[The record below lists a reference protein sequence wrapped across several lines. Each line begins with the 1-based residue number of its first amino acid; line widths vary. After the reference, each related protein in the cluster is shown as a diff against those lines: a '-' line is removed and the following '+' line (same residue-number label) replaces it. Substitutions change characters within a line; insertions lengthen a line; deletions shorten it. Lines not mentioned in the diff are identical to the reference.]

1 MPQLAR
7 PTHPPA
13 LTHRSAWSGL
23 RGCALALALASAA
36 KKANGPL
43 LVLTNDA
50 RESELLANEL
60 RFFVN
65 DQLPVLEFPD
75 WETLAYDGF
84 SPPQGIVSDRLATL
98 SSLENLKHGIIVS
111 RPSTTATRLPPP
123 SFVYGSAFLFAPGD
137 RLDIQALRRRL
148 SDAGYHA
155 TSQVNEHGEFAIRGS
170 LFDIFPAG
178 SKRPVRV
185 DLFDDEIESLRYFNP
200 DTQRSEDTLDS
211 LRLLPA
217 REYPLDEAGITQ
229 FRQAFRR
236 RFEGNPTESVVYQHI
251 SEGIS
256 ASGAEQYLP
265 LFFETTANFFEY
277 LPDNTTV
284 IVPGDVDE
292 LQQHYWGEVEQRYE
306 QLRYDRSRPLM
317 APDEIMLNPA
327 DWLALLE
334 RFDQITLKNFKDEDS
349 VIYESGVLPDL
360 TISSDDHRS
369 GRLIEFIQQFDGR
382 ILIVAESPGRRETVR
397 ALLND
402 HQQRPR
408 QVESWEE
415 FFTSGHD
422 LALTEA
428 LIQEGMLL
436 PDTGVA
442 IIAENQLFGHSATRK
457 ARRAYKNKDPNAI
470 IRNLNELS
478 VGAPVVHEL
487 HGIGRYQGL
496 TLLEIGGDKNEF
508 LTIEYAGSDKL
519 YVPVHALNF
528 VTRYLGGPPE
538 KAPIHKLGSD
548 QWDKARRKAMR
559 RIRDVAADLLDLYA
573 RRAARVGQSFGLDE
587 AEYRQFAAGFPF
599 ELTPDQETAIAAVI
613 DDMTSMQSMDR
624 LVCGDVGFG
633 KTEVALRAAFV
644 CVHQGKQTALLVPTT
659 LLAEQHGKNFEDRFA
674 DWPVRVEVLSRFK
687 SKKDSDRIIQELKD
701 GKIDIVIGTHKL
713 LQADVKFSD
722 LGLVIIDE
730 EQRFGVRHKEQLK
743 ALRAEVD
750 MLTLTATPIPRTLNM
765 ALGGI
770 RELSLITTPP
780 TDRLSIKTFVNQWND
795 QLIREA
801 CLREI
806 NRGGQIYFVHNSV
819 RDIEKIAA
827 QLADLIPEASI
838 EIGHGQMKERDLEQV
853 MLDFYHRR
861 FNLLL
866 CTTIIESGI
875 DVPTANT
882 IIINQADRFGL
893 AQLHQM
899 RGRVGRSSHRAY
911 AYMIA
916 PPLRAL
922 TPDAVKRLEAIE
934 SLEDLGAGFTL
945 ATHDLEIRGAGE
957 LLGDDQSGQ
966 IHQIGFTL
974 YMDLLERAVESLK
987 QGHEPDLGDMPAR
1000 GSEIELHEPAL
1011 LPDDFIPDVHT
1022 RLILY
1027 KRITSAEDAEELRE
1041 LQVEMIDRFGLL
1053 PDPTKL
1059 LFEIAALR
1067 QLAQR
1072 ANIAKIDC
1080 SEGGGRIV
1088 FDTHANL
1095 DPAVL
1100 IQLIQKNP
1108 QGYRLVDEHTLRFTR
1123 DLPDMKDRLRFL
1135 TGLTESFAVTPA
1147 STGLQSA
1154 T

>member
-1 MPQLAR
+1 MSQSAR

-13 LTHRSAWSGL
+13 LSHRTTWSGL
-23 RGCALALALASAA
+23 RGSALALALASAA
-36 KKANGPL
+36 KKLDGPM
-43 LVLTNDA
+43 LVLTDSA
-50 RESELLANEL
+50 HESELLANEL
-60 RFFVN
+60 RFFLN
-65 DQLPVLEFPD
+65 DALPVLEFPD
-75 WETLAYDGF
+75 WETLPYDGF

-98 SSLENLKHGIIVS
+98 SSLEHMKRGIIIS
-111 RPSTTATRLPPP
+111 RLSTTAIRLPPLT
-123 SFVYGSAFLFAPGD
+123 FVYGSSFMFAPGD
-137 RLDIQALRRRL
+137 VLDVQALRRRL
-148 SDAGYHA
+148 TDAGYHA
-155 TSQVNEHGEFAIRGS
+155 MSQVNEHGEFAIRGS

-178 SKRPVRV
+178 SQRPVRV
-185 DLFDDEIESLRYFNP
+185 DLFDEEIETLRYF
-200 DTQRSEDTLDS
+200 DAETQRSGETLES

-217 REYPLDEAGITQ
+217 REYPLDEAGISQ
-229 FRQAFRR
+229 FRQSFRR
-236 RFEGNPTESVVYQHI
+236 RFEGNPTDSVIYQHI

-256 ASGAEQYLP
+256 AAGAEQYLP
-265 LFFETTANFFEY
+265 LFFETTASFFDY
-277 LPDNTTV
+277 LPDNTT
-284 IVPGDVDE
+284 IALPDDATGS
-292 LQQHYWGEVEQRYE
+292 QTQHWQDIEQRYE
-306 QLRYDRSRPLM
+306 QLRYDRTRPLM
-317 APDEIMLNPA
+317 APSEIMLPPDEWQTSTSLFNQ
-327 DWLALLE
+327 LSL
-334 RFDQITLKNFKDEDS
+334 RRFKDESADVEFS
-349 VIYESGVLPDL
+349 TGTLPEL
-360 TISSDDHRS
+360 SISSDDHRS
-369 GRLIEFIQQFDGR
+369 GRLIEFIQGFDGR
-382 ILIVAESPGRRETVR
+382 ILIVAESPGRRETLR
-397 ALLND
+397 ALLSDN
-402 HQQRPR
+402 QLRPR
-408 QVESWEE
+408 QVSTWDE
-415 FFTSGHD
+415 FHGSGHT

-428 LIQEGMLL
+428 LVQEGMLL
-436 PDTGVA
+436 TEARIAV
-442 IIAENQLFGHSATRK
+442 IAENQLFGHSATRK
-457 ARRAYKNKDPNAI
+457 ARRSHKSKDPNSI
-470 IRNLNELS
+470 IRNLNELNI
-478 VGAPVVHEL
+478 GAPVVHEL
-487 HGIGRYQGL
+487 HGVGRYQGL
-496 TLLEIGGDKNEF
+496 TILEIDGDKNEF
-508 LTIEYAGSDKL
+508 LTIEYAGNDKL

-538 KAPIHKLGSD
+538 KAPLHKLGSD
-548 QWDKARRKAMR
+548 QWDKARRKAMS

-573 RRAARVGQSFGLDE
+573 RRAARIGQSFALNE
-587 AEYRQFAAGFPF
+587 AEYRQFATGFPY
-599 ELTPDQETAIAAVI
+599 ELTVDQDTAISAVI
-613 DDMTSMQSMDR
+613 DDMTSIQSMDR

-633 KTEVALRAAFV
+633 KTEVALRAAFI
-644 CVHQGKQTALLVPTT
+644 CVHQSKQVALLVPTT

-674 DWPVRVEVLSRFK
+674 DWPIRVEVLSRFK
-687 SKKDSDRIIQELKD
+687 SKKESTRIIEELKD
-701 GKIDIVIGTHKL
+701 GKVDIVIGTHKL
-713 LQADVKFSD
+713 LQADVKFTD

-819 RDIEKIAA
+819 KDIEHIAS
-827 QLADLIPEASI
+827 QLADIIPEATI
-838 EIGHGQMKERDLEQV
+838 EIGHGQMKERELERV

-882 IIINQADRFGL
+882 IIINRADRFGL

-916 PPLRAL
+916 PPVRSL

-1000 GSEIELHEPAL
+1000 SSEIELHEPAL

-1027 KRITSAEDAEELRE
+1027 KRITSAENAEELRE

-1059 LFEIAALR
+1059 LFEIATLR
-1067 QLAQR
+1067 QLAQK
-1072 ANIAKIDC
+1072 AGIAKIDC
-1080 SEGGGRIV
+1080 SAGGGRLV
-1088 FDTHANL
+1088 FGAHAKL
-1095 DPAVL
+1095 DPSVL
-1100 IQLIQKNP
+1100 IELIQRHP
-1108 QGYRLVDEHTLRFTR
+1108 QTYRLVDEHTLRFTR
-1123 DLPDMKDRLRFL
+1123 DLAEVPDRLSFL
-1135 TGLTESFAVTPA
+1135 TSLIDTFVTA
-1147 STGLQSA
+1147 GDVVN
-1154 T
+1154 

>member
-1 MPQLAR
+1 MSQTAR

-13 LTHRSAWSGL
+13 LVDRTTWSGL

-36 KKANGPL
+36 RKANGPI
-43 LVLTNDA
+43 LVLTDDA
-50 RESELLANEL
+50 RENELLVNEL
-60 RFFVN
+60 RFFLN
-65 DQLPVLEFPD
+65 GELPVLEFPD
-75 WETLAYDGF
+75 WETLPYDGF

-98 SSLENLKHGIIVS
+98 SSLEHLQHGIIVS
-111 RPSTTATRLPPP
+111 RLSTTSIRLPPQA
-123 SFVYGSAFLFAPGD
+123 FVYGSAFLFSPGD

-148 SDAGYHA
+148 TDAGYHA
-155 TSQVNEHGEFAIRGS
+155 TSQVNEHGEYAIRGS
-170 LFDIFPAG
+170 LFDIYPAG

-185 DLFDDEIESLRYFNP
+185 DLFDDEIETLRYFDP
-200 DTQRSEDTLDS
+200 ETQRSEDTLEC

-217 REYPLDEAGITQ
+217 REYPLDESGIAQ

-236 RFEGNPTESVVYQHI
+236 RFEGNPTESVIYQHI

-256 ASGAEQYLP
+256 AAGAEQYLP
-265 LFFETTANFFEY
+265 LFFETTTSFFDY
-277 LPDNTTV
+277 LPDSTV
-284 IVPGDVDE
+284 VVLPDDVDDI
-292 LQQHYWGEVEQRYE
+292 QQHHWQDVEQRYE

-317 APDEIMLNPA
+317 APSEIMLAPD
-327 DWLALLE
+327 DWAAITT
-334 RFDQITLKNFKDEDS
+334 RFLRIKLKKFKDENDGVVFDS
-349 VIYESGVLPDL
+349 GTLPDL
-360 TISSDDHRS
+360 AIASDEHRS
-369 GRLIEFIQQFDGR
+369 GRLIEFIQSFDGR

-402 HQQRPR
+402 HQMRPQ
-408 QVESWEE
+408 QVDSWDE
-415 FFTSGHD
+415 FFASGHS

-428 LIQEGMLL
+428 PVQEGMLL
-436 PDTGVA
+436 PEARVA
-442 IIAENQLFGHSATRK
+442 VIAENQLFGHSATRK
-457 ARRAYKNKDPNAI
+457 ARRAHKNKDPNAI

-496 TLLEIGGDKNEF
+496 TLLEINGDKNEF

-538 KAPIHKLGSD
+538 KAPLHKLGSD

-573 RRAARVGQSFGLDE
+573 RRAARTGQSFALEE
-587 AEYRQFAAGFPF
+587 AEYREFATGFPF
-599 ELTPDQETAIAAVI
+599 ELTPDQETAIDAVI
-613 DDMTSMQSMDR
+613 NDMTSMQSMDR

-644 CVHQGKQTALLVPTT
+644 CVNQSKQVALLVPTT
-659 LLAEQHGKNFEDRFA
+659 LLAEQHGKSFEDRFA

-687 SKKDSDRIIQELKD
+687 SKKDSTRIIQELKD
-701 GKIDIVIGTHKL
+701 GKVDIVIGTHKL

-780 TDRLSIKTFVNQWND
+780 RDRLSIKTFVNQWND

-819 RDIEKIAA
+819 RDIDKIAA

-838 EIGHGQMKERDLEQV
+838 EIGHGQMKERELEQV

-882 IIINQADRFGL
+882 IIINRADRFGL

-916 PPLRAL
+916 PPMRSL

-974 YMDLLERAVESLK
+974 YMDLLERAVQSLK

-1000 GSEIELHEPAL
+1000 SSEIELHEPAL

-1059 LFEIAALR
+1059 LFEIASLR

-1072 ANIAKIDC
+1072 ARIAKIDC

-1088 FDTHANL
+1088 FDTHAEL

-1100 IQLIQKNP
+1100 IQLIQKHP
-1108 QGYRLVDEHTLRFTR
+1108 QAFRLVDEHTLRFTR
-1123 DLPDMKDRLRFL
+1123 DLPDMNDRLRFL
-1135 TGLTESFAVTPA
+1135 TDLIETFVAADLET
-1147 STGLQSA
+1147 T
-1154 T
+1154 